1 MPESSVKSRVLA
13 SVLLATIVLVIS
25 TPGHSADPAPWVG
38 QTLTGEKCIG
48 NYVSFG
54 PYDYLRRAQLQAEL
68 DVVERAHFTPE
79 VEKLER
85 GKTSEA
91 INDIAYTIGAWPNHH
106 RALYSAVRYRMTVWE
121 WPEDAQV
128 PPAECQLQRAMAFS
142 PNDPVPY
149 MMFGMLL
156 HKAQKYDAA
165 LVSYQQANRLRPDD
179 VLTLYNMGLTL
190 VELKQYEE
198 AVKAAKKAY
207 AAGIPLPGLKNKLIA
222 AGHWPGAEK
231 PANANAAAPVVQVKE
246 PPKDAA
252 KKASAEKVA
261 QNDKAKPKENTNAKP
276 GPKGEAKPKPKDQ
289 TKPEPKDQTK
299 PEPKPK
305 PKVETK
311 PKVNPETKVETKPK
325 VKPEDKPKPKPENK
339 PAANAKDQSKGMEP
353 LATGNKQ
360 GVETP
365 EVTE

>member
-13 SVLLATIVLVIS
+13 SVLLATIVLGIS

-289 TKPEPKDQTK
+289 TKPEPK
-299 PEPKPK
+299 PK